1 MQKILALFKESFRF
15 AWIALISNRLRTVL
29 SLLGISIGIFAII
42 AVYAIVDSLE
52 VNIRQS
58 VSSLG
63 KDVVYI
69 QKWPWGGEDGEFA
82 WWKYFQRPE
91 MSVNDFKRL
100 EDRKPNS
107 AEVMAYVAGSTE
119 VVKRGNSSVENVQVN
134 GVSFDYGRLNALNI
148 ADGRYFSELE
158 INVAKNVTV
167 LGADIAE
174 GLFPGGLGQRPV
186 IQVLGREFLVI
197 GVLPKEGASLTGQ
210 SHDTKILIP
219 YTLFS
224 LLKGDE
230 MGGAAIQV
238 KAKSGVEMAALKD
251 ELRVHM
257 RAIRRLKPVAED
269 DFSLNE
275 TSVFSQGL
283 DEMFGIIGLAG
294 TIIGGFSI
302 LVGGFGIANIMFVTV
317 RERTG
322 QIGIQKALGATRSFV
337 LMQFLME
344 STILSIIGGV
354 AGLIFVAGA
363 LRLGTALSGFELYL
377 SFSNVAT
384 GLLLSAGIGIISGLA
399 PAYSAAKLDP
409 VEAIRFNQ

>member
-148 ADGRYFSELE
+148 AVGRYFSELE

-174 GLFPGGLGQRPV
+174 GLFPGGLGQRPI

-210 SHDTKILIP
+210 SHDTKILILH
-219 YTLFS
+219 TLFS